1 MGRGN
6 LKEYQYNV
14 RIALFE
20 TRMNGIT
27 QSQKD
32 LLSNCGGAKW
42 SLLKHG

>member
-1 MGRGN
+1 MGKKGGKN

-20 TRMNGIT
+20 TRMNGIV

-32 LLSNCGGAKW
+32 LLSNFQEVINDLC
-42 SLLKHG
+42 